1 MLIDMTPLEDMF
13 VDIFQY
19 DPIKF
24 GLIPAPIRP
33 VFMGAQ
39 LAVDVSEVLVDYTLE
54 EGVVGGIDLFTPE
67 IRRFEETA
75 LVGLGGRII

>member
-13 VDIFQY
+13 VDVFQY
-19 DPIKF
+19 DPLKF

-33 VFMGAQ
+33 FFMGAE
-39 LAVDVSEVLVDYTLE
+39 LGFTVGEALVDYTLA
-54 EGVVGGIDLFTPE
+54 EGVVGGLDLFTPE

-75 LVGLGGRII
+75 LVGLGGMII

>member
-1 MLIDMTPLEDMF
+1 MLIDMTDLEDLF
-13 VDIFQY
+13 LEIYQF

-33 VFMGAQ
+33 LFMGAQ
-39 LAVDVSEVLVDYTLE
+39 LGFDVGEAFADYTLA
-54 EGVVGGIDLFTPE
+54 EGVVGGLDLFTPE

>member
-39 LAVDVSEVLVDYTLE
+39 LAANVSEVLVDYTLA
-54 EGVVGGIDLFTPE
+54 EGVVGGLDLYTPE

>member
-13 VDIFQY
+13 VDVFQY
-19 DPIKF
+19 DPLKF

-33 VFMGAQ
+33 LFMGAE
-39 LAVDVSEVLVDYTLE
+39 LAFTVGEVLTDYTLS
-54 EGVVGGIDLFTPE
+54 EGVVGGLDLFTPE

-75 LVGLGGRII
+75 LVGLGGMII

>member
-1 MLIDMTPLEDMF
+1 MLIDMTPLEDLF

-33 VFMGAQ
+33 LFMGAR
-39 LAVDVSEVLVDYTLE
+39 LAANVSEVLVDYTLE
-54 EGVVGGIDLFTPE
+54 EGVVGGLDLFTPE

>member
-1 MLIDMTPLEDMF
+1 MLIDMTDLEDLF
-13 VDIFQY
+13 LEIYQF

-24 GLIPAPIRP
+24 GLIPAPVRP
-33 VFMGAQ
+33 LFMGAQ
-39 LAVDVSEVLVDYTLE
+39 LGFDVGEALADYTLS
-54 EGVVGGIDLFTPE
+54 EGVVGGLDLFTPE